1 MAITFPSI
9 EPTSRSFTAP
19 RWPTSGLTTQSG
31 VTTRRLW
38 GSRPSQAQLQLQFS
52 NVSDDNAAL
61 IVQAYHDAKG
71 ATTDLTLPAIIFNGA
86 SGNLTGWLNTAST
99 GAGMKWFFAEEPPTV
114 ESVAPNRSSVRVNLV
129 AELRL
134 T

>member
-1 MAITFPSI
+1 MAVAFPSV

-52 NVSDDNAAL
+52 NITDDNAAL
-61 IVQAYHDAKG
+61 IVKAYNDAKG
-71 ATTDLTLPAIIFNGA
+71 ATTDLTLPPAIFNGA
-86 SGNLTGWLNTAST
+86 STTLKGWLDTTST
-99 GAGMKWFFAEEPPTV
+99 GAGMLWFFTEEPPTV
-114 ESVAPNRSSVRVNLV
+114 ESVAPNRSSVRVTLV

>member
-1 MAITFPSI
+1 MAVAFPNI
-9 EPTSRSFTAP
+9 EPTSRNFTAP
-19 RWPTSGLTTQSG
+19 RWPTTGLTTQSG

-38 GSRPSQAQLQLQFS
+38 GSKPTQAQLQLQFS
-52 NVSDDNAAL
+52 NITDDNAAL
-61 IVQAYHDAKG
+61 IVGAYNEAQG
-71 ATTDLTLPAIIFNGA
+71 AVTDLILPSAIFNGA
-86 SGNLTGWLNTAST
+86 STNLRGWLDTTST
-99 GAGMKWFFAEEPPTV
+99 NAGMLWFFTEEPPTV

>member
-1 MAITFPSI
+1 MAVAFPNI
-9 EPTSRSFTAP
+9 EPTSRNFTAP
-19 RWPTSGLTTQSG
+19 RWPTTGLTTQSG

-38 GSRPSQAQLQLQFS
+38 GSKPTQAQLQLQFS
-52 NVSDDNAAL
+52 NITDDNAAL
-61 IVQAYHDAKG
+61 IVGAYNEAQG
-71 ATTDLTLPAIIFNGA
+71 AVTDLILPSAIFNGA
-86 SGNLTGWLNTAST
+86 SSNLRGWLDTTST
-99 GAGMKWFFAEEPPTV
+99 NAGMLWFFTEEPPTV

>member
-1 MAITFPSI
+1 MAVAFPNI
-9 EPTSRSFTAP
+9 EPTSRNFVAP
-19 RWPTSGLTTQSG
+19 RWPTTGLTTQSG

-38 GSRPSQAQLQLQFS
+38 GSRPTQAQLQLQF
-52 NVSDDNAAL
+52 NNITDDNAAL
-61 IVQAYHDAKG
+61 IVGAYNEAQG
-71 ATTDLTLPAIIFNGA
+71 AITDLTLPNAIFNGA
-86 SGNLTGWLNTAST
+86 STNLRGWLDTTST
-99 GAGMKWFFAEEPPTV
+99 GAGMLWFFAEDPPTV

>member
-9 EPTSRSFTAP
+9 EPTGRGFTAP
-19 RWPTSGLTTQSG
+19 RWPTSGITTQSG

-38 GSRPSQAQLQLQFS
+38 GSRPSQARLSLSFD
-52 NVSDDNAAL
+52 NISDDNAAL
-61 IVQAYHDAKG
+61 IVQAYNDAKG

-86 SGNLTGWLNTAST
+86 SGNLTGWLSTAST

-114 ESVAPNRSSVRVNLV
+114 ESIAPNRSSVRVNLV

>member
-1 MAITFPSI
+1 MAVTFPNI

-19 RWPTSGLTTQSG
+19 KWPTSGLTTQSG

-38 GSRPSQAQLQLQFS
+38 GSRPSQAQLSLSF
-52 NVSDDNAAL
+52 NNITDDNAAL
-61 IVQAYHDAKG
+61 ILAAYHSAKG
-71 ATTDLTLPAIIFNGA
+71 ATTDLALPSIIFNGA
-86 SGNLTGWLNTAST
+86 SGNLISWLNTSAT
-99 GAGMKWFFAEEPPTV
+99 GAGMKWFFVEEPPSV
-114 ESVAPNRSSVRVNLV
+114 ESIAPNRSSVRVTLV

>member
-1 MAITFPSI
+1 MAITFPTI

-38 GSRPSQAQLQLQFS
+38 GSRPSQAQLSLSFD
-52 NVSDDNAAL
+52 NISDDNAGL
-61 IVQAYHDAKG
+61 IIAAYNTAKG
-71 ATTDLTLPAIIFNGA
+71 ATTELTLPAVLFNGA
-86 SGNLTGWLNTAST
+86 SAALTGWLDTTST

-114 ESVAPNRSSVRVNLV
+114 ESVAPGRSSVRVALV

>member
-1 MAITFPSI
+1 MAVAFPNI
-9 EPTSRSFTAP
+9 EPTSRNFTAP
-19 RWPTSGLTTQSG
+19 RWPTTGLTTQSG

-38 GSRPSQAQLQLQFS
+38 GSKPTQAQLQLQFS
-52 NVSDDNAAL
+52 NITDDNAAL
-61 IVQAYHDAKG
+61 IVGAYNEAQG
-71 ATTDLTLPAIIFNGA
+71 AVTDLTLPSAIFNGA
-86 SGNLTGWLNTAST
+86 SSNLRGWLDTTST
-99 GAGMKWFFAEEPPTV
+99 NAGMLWFFTEEPPTV

>member
-1 MAITFPSI
+1 MAVTFPNI
-9 EPTSRSFTAP
+9 EPTSRNFVAP
-19 RWPTSGLTTQSG
+19 RWPTTGLTTQSG

-38 GSRPSQAQLQLQFS
+38 GSRPSQAQLQLQF
-52 NVSDDNAAL
+52 NNISDDNAAL
-61 IVQAYHDAKG
+61 IIEAYNDAKG
-71 ATTDLTLPAIIFNGA
+71 AITDLNLPLVIFNGA
-86 SGNLTGWLNTAST
+86 SDNLRGWLDTTST
-99 GAGMKWFFAEEPPTV
+99 GAGMLWFFAEQPPTV

>member
-1 MAITFPSI
+1 MAVTFPNI
-9 EPTSRSFTAP
+9 EPTSRNFVAP
-19 RWPTSGLTTQSG
+19 RWPTTGLTTQSG

-38 GSRPSQAQLQLQFS
+38 GSRPSQAQLQLQF
-52 NVSDDNAAL
+52 NNISDDNAAL
-61 IVQAYHDAKG
+61 IIEAYNDAKG
-71 ATTDLTLPAIIFNGA
+71 GITDLNLPLVIFNGA
-86 SGNLTGWLNTAST
+86 SDNLRGWLDTTST
-99 GAGMKWFFAEEPPTV
+99 GAGMLWFFAEQPPTV

>member
-1 MAITFPSI
+1 MAVTFPNI

-19 RWPTSGLTTQSG
+19 KWPTSGLTTQSG

-38 GSRPSQAQLQLQFS
+38 GSRPSQAQLSLTFT
-52 NVSDDNAAL
+52 NITDDNAAL
-61 IVQAYHDAKG
+61 ILDAYNSAKG
-71 ATTDLTLPAIIFNGA
+71 ATTDLSLPSIIYNGA
-86 SGNLTGWLNTAST
+86 STNLANWLSTFST
-99 GAGMKWFFAEEPPTV
+99 GAGMKWFFTEEPPTV
-114 ESVAPNRSSVRVNLV
+114 ESVAPNRSSVRVTLV